1 MILNSM
7 NELIKMK
14 YILILYA
21 NLKQFNKQNKIV
33 NKIDDQGSH
42 QFTEKKMIFSY
53 RKRFLNHQ
61 YKKCQLLAVITCP
74 LEMKLVTCYRYLS
87 TLGICI
93 LLPSAI
99 RTLTI
104 ETTVWDI
111 AQISY
116 LKSERLWLTDKEDGE
131 LI

>member
-1 MILNSM
+1 
-7 NELIKMK
+7 
-14 YILILYA
+14 
-21 NLKQFNKQNKIV
+21 
-33 NKIDDQGSH
+33 
-42 QFTEKKMIFSY
+42 
-53 RKRFLNHQ
+53 
-61 YKKCQLLAVITCP
+61 
-74 LEMKLVTCYRYLS
+74 MKLVTCYRYLS